1 MAKSPESPAAQPQVR
16 TQARQSDSGL
26 VRIASSK
33 DVHGN
38 GPHAVSARGVDLILL
53 RTPGGPRVYQGRCPH
68 QGALLGEGELEGGQ
82 LVCRNH
88 RWRFDVDT
96 GARQGGPQCLIACP
110 AVERDGEVLVDPSNL
125 MSVQFAQSPHLSGA
139 RTRKFAEL
147 PGPRGWPVLGNALD
161 LDLTR
166 LHLIFE
172 RWAGTHGPAYRFRM
186 GSDNSVVVSSPELS
200 QQVLRARPDTFRRVS
215 QVERVFQELCL
226 AGVFSAEGAAWRS
239 QRRLAMEALAQRH
252 LRGFYPTLRAVAARL
267 KRRWEAAAASG
278 ATVDIVEDLKR
289 FTVDVTTALTFGH
302 DMNTIEATGDDVVQR
317 RLELL
322 FPAFNRRI
330 FALIPLWRLMR
341 MPRDRALDRALH
353 ELRTWLDELVAA
365 ARARLQE
372 QPERAAHPT
381 NFLEAMITARDENG
395 QPFSDDV
402 IFANLMTMLL
412 AGEDTTAYTLGW
424 AVHHLCDSPEAGKA
438 LQAELDASVD
448 GAPADIEAANG
459 LAYTGAV
466 ANESMR
472 LRPVAPIIAVEALSD
487 TVLESPEGNIE
498 IPAGTG
504 VIVLVRPP
512 VLEATRFHDPQRFLP
527 GRWLDDGGSGAHDA
541 SAHIPFGSGP
551 RICPGR
557 SLALLEMK
565 VLLSMLY
572 RNFEVTRDGRPEDV
586 EERFSFTMSPVGLK
600 VRLAKREA
608 SAAVALGARTVAE
621 QGAPAVV
628 DR

>member
-1 MAKSPESPAAQPQVR
+1 MAKSPQPAAARPQGEFQGDAGAFVR
-16 TQARQSDSGL
+16 VA
-26 VRIASSK
+26 ASK
-33 DVHGN
+33 DLEGD
-38 GPHAVSARGVDLILL
+38 GPHAVSARGVDLILV

-68 QGALLGEGELEGGQ
+68 QGALLGEGELEAGQ

-110 AVERDGEVLVDPSNL
+110 AVERDGEVRVDPAGL
-125 MSVQFAQSPHLSGA
+125 TAVQAAQAPHLSSA
-139 RTRKFAEL
+139 RTRKLADL
-147 PGPRGWPVLGNALD
+147 PGPRGWPVLGNALE
-161 LDLTR
+161 LDLER

-172 RWAGTHGPAYRFRM
+172 RWARTYGAAFRFRM
-186 GSDNSVVVSSPELS
+186 GSDHSVVVSSPELA

-252 LRGFYPTLRAVAARL
+252 LRGFYPTLRAVAERL
-267 KRRWEAAAASG
+267 RRRWEAAAESG
-278 ATVDIVEDLKR
+278 ATVDMVEDLKR

-302 DMNTIEATGDDVVQR
+302 DMNTIDAAGDDVVQR
-317 RLELL
+317 QLELL

-330 FALIPLWRLMR
+330 FALIPLWRLVR
-341 MPRDRALDRALH
+341 LPRDRALDRALRD
-353 ELRTWLDELVAA
+353 LRTWLDQLVAS
-365 ARARLQE
+365 ARARLSQ
-372 QPERAAHPT
+372 QPDRAANPT
-381 NFLEAMITARDENG
+381 NFLEAMITARDESG

-424 AVHHLCDSPEAGKA
+424 AVHHLCDSPEAIKA
-438 LQAELDASVD
+438 LQAELDASGD
-448 GAPADIEAANG
+448 GVPADLEAANA
-459 LAYTGAV
+459 LAYAGAV

-487 TVLESPEGNIE
+487 TFLESPDGHIE
-498 IPAGTG
+498 IPTGTG

-512 VLEATRFHDPQRFLP
+512 VVEAARFHDPQRFLP
-527 GRWLDDGGSGAHDA
+527 ERWLDAGAGGAHDP

-557 SLALLEMK
+557 SLALLEMR

-572 RNFEVTRDGRPEDV
+572 RNFQVTRDGRPEDV
-586 EERFSFTMSPVGLK
+586 EERFSFTMSPVGLR
-600 VRLAKREA
+600 VRLARREA
-608 SAAVALGARTVAE
+608 PAVVGRGTRGAVE
-621 QGAPAVV
+621 QGAPPVISS
-628 DR
+628 